1 MMKLIVA
8 LRNFANAS
16 KNENDVLKIRR
27 IEGKILLSHI
37 PGIDFLNLFFFY
49 VLLTVHLSVI
59 LVINELNGQIFVLQ

>member
-1 MMKLIVA
+1 MWTDRQTTMMKLIVA

-37 PGIDFLNLFFFY
+37 PGIDFLNLFFF
-49 VLLTVHLSVI
+49 LCFADRASQCNLS
-59 LVINELNGQIFVLQ
+59 N